1 MRVFQD
7 EAGREWEVI
16 VGRESWGTVVA
27 LFLIRR
33 EPGAPRQTYLEVR
46 SVDEGNRLLSGL
58 NVEGLRSLLAD
69 SVPKPSA
76 S

>member
-7 EAGREWEVI
+7 EAGREWEVV

-27 LFLIRR
+27 LFFVRM
-33 EPGAPRQTYLEVR
+33 ESGAPRQTHLEVR

-58 NVEGLRSLLAD
+58 DLEDLQSLLAD
-69 SVPKPSA
+69 SVIKPVE
-76 S
+76 